1 MISVCAWN
9 IRKSLPTDRTLVFSL
24 LETHLLR
31 KSNDYTPNTTFLQET
46 VSSVI
51 DNIIVVAINFYLIL
65 KQNSHK
71 FKFTSPPL
79 RALNLIGHSIGRE
92 FSVYH

>member
-1 MISVCAWN
+1 MISVCARN
-9 IRKSLPTDRTLVFSL
+9 LRKSLPMDRTLVFSL
-24 LETHLLR
+24 LEAHLLR
-31 KSNDYTPNTTFLQET
+31 KSNYYTSNSSFLREI

-92 FSVYH
+92 FSIYH